1 MTSSPA
7 YRGGGFLSQKSEPS
21 VLVRSHYC
29 TKHKRAIPVCPTVL
43 CVSYAFT
50 SRIPSFRILMAAL
63 ISLSCCVPHAG
74 HSHARILRFFV
85 SAFWYPQQ
93 EQIWLLVCNTSDIA
107 VPSHCCLCT
116 ARAWKNPAPKMFE
129 APVPVL
135 GFHTQTRDLRNTLR
149 PMSDWPLR
157 ISVYNPMESVG
168 AVLVLPVRS

>member
-1 MTSSPA
+1 MTIKQCGKYITTNSPSILKYKNFFMHTIMIVVVTSSPA

-43 CVSYAFT
+43 YVSYAFT

-93 EQIWLLVCNTSDIA
+93 EQI
-107 VPSHCCLCT
+107 
-116 ARAWKNPAPKMFE
+116 
-129 APVPVL
+129 
-135 GFHTQTRDLRNTLR
+135 
-149 PMSDWPLR
+149 
-157 ISVYNPMESVG
+157 
-168 AVLVLPVRS
+168 